1 MLDTLYIENIAV
13 IEKTAIEFEKGFNIM
28 TGETGAGKSIVID
41 SINCVIGG
49 RASKDLI
56 RTGCQKG
63 VVSGEFSQ
71 VPKECEE
78 MLNEYGFSCDEE
90 LIITREILSSGR
102 STCRI
107 NGMPAPLSV
116 LKAISPF
123 LINIHGQH
131 ESYELMSDS
140 RHLGYLDSMGDYQEL
155 LKQYKEEFDKYKE
168 YKRILEENVTDEAQR
183 MRETDILT
191 YQVEELRN
199 AQLRIGEFDELTAEK
214 IKLSNSEKIRDAL
227 ADSKMMLD
235 GRDFKGACELADEAS
250 SQLSAVS
257 GYMPEAEK
265 LSSRLTDVYYELR
278 SISEDIEALIDDA
291 DIDPYRLNEIEERL
305 DLLYR
310 LRRKYGE
317 SEEEMIAFL
326 EKSEERL
333 FQLENFE
340 NTRKEAQKN
349 YDIALE
355 NVTKTAEKLT
365 EKRIAAGKIFKEE
378 VEKELAFLNMKGV
391 RIEVSV
397 EKVPL
402 NDKGWDKVE
411 FLISSNPGEPPKP
424 VSKIA
429 SGGELSRMMLAIKTV
444 LSKNDITGT
453 LIFDEVDTGISG
465 SASQKVG
472 MKLKQVSKNRQVI
485 CVTHQPQI
493 AALADIHFLI
503 KKSTDGERTYTEVTK
518 LDEENRIKSLA
529 ALIGG
534 AEVGGTALEH
544 AKKLIEEGKNL

>member
-1 MLDTLYIENIAV
+1 M
-13 IEKTAIEFEKGFNIM
+13 
-28 TGETGAGKSIVID
+28 
-41 SINCVIGG
+41 
-49 RASKDLI
+49 
-56 RTGCQKG
+56 
-63 VVSGEFSQ
+63 
-71 VPKECEE
+71 
-78 MLNEYGFSCDEE
+78 
-90 LIITREILSSGR
+90 
-102 STCRI
+102 
-107 NGMPAPLSV
+107 
-116 LKAISPF
+116 
-123 LINIHGQH
+123 
-131 ESYELMSDS
+131 
-140 RHLGYLDSMGDYQEL
+140 
-155 LKQYKEEFDKYKE
+155 
-168 YKRILEENVTDEAQR
+168 
-183 MRETDILT
+183 
-191 YQVEELRN
+191 
-199 AQLRIGEFDELTAEK
+199 
-214 IKLSNSEKIRDAL
+214 
-227 ADSKMMLD
+227 
-235 GRDFKGACELADEAS
+235 
-250 SQLSAVS
+250 
-257 GYMPEAEK
+257 
-265 LSSRLTDVYYELR
+265 
-278 SISEDIEALIDDA
+278 
-291 DIDPYRLNEIEERL
+291 
-305 DLLYR
+305 
-310 LRRKYGE
+310 
-317 SEEEMIAFL
+317 
-326 EKSEERL
+326 
-333 FQLENFE
+333 
-340 NTRKEAQKN
+340 
-349 YDIALE
+349 
-355 NVTKTAEKLT
+355 
-365 EKRIAAGKIFKEE
+365 
-378 VEKELAFLNMKGV
+378 EKELAFLNMKGV

>member
-63 VVSGEFSQ
+63 VVSAEFSEI
-71 VPKECEE
+71 PNECKTLLE
-78 MLNEYGFSCDEE
+78 EYGFRSDEG
-90 LIITREILSSGR
+90 LIISREIHSSGR

-107 NGMPAPLSV
+107 NGMPAPLSA
-116 LKAISPF
+116 LKSISPF

-140 RHLGYLDSMGDYQEL
+140 RHLSYIDSMGDYGDL
-155 LKQYKEEFDKYKE
+155 LKQYRLEFEKYKE

-183 MRETDILT
+183 MREMDILT

-199 AQLRIGEFDELTAEK
+199 AQLRVGEFEELTAEK
-214 IKLSNSEKIRDAL
+214 IRLSNGEKIRSAL
-227 ADSKMMLD
+227 AESKLMLD
-235 GRDFKGACELADEAS
+235 GRDFKGACELTDESS

-265 LSSRLTDVYYELR
+265 LASRLTDAYYELR
-278 SISEDIEALIDDA
+278 SISEDIEALIDEA

-310 LRRKYGE
+310 LKRKYGE
-317 SEEEMIAFL
+317 SEEEMIDFL

-333 FQLENFE
+333 FQLENYE
-340 NTRKEAQKN
+340 NTRKQAQN
-349 YDIALE
+349 DYDKALE
-355 NVTKTAEKLT
+355 KVTKIAKSLT
-365 EKRIAAGKIFKEE
+365 EKRIATGKIFKEE
-378 VEKELAFLNMKGV
+378 VERELAFLNMKGV
-391 RIEVSV
+391 KIEVSV

-402 NDKGWDKVE
+402 NEKGEDKVE

-472 MKLKQVSKNRQVI
+472 MKLKQVSRDRQVI

-493 AALADIHFLI
+493 AALADVHFLI
-503 KKSTDGERTYTEVTK
+503 KKSTDGERTYTKVTK

-534 AEVGGTALEH
+534 AEVGSTALEH
-544 AKKLIEEGKNL
+544 AKKLIEDGKKL

>member
-41 SINCVIGG
+41 SINCVAGG
-49 RASKDLI
+49 RTSKDLI

-63 VVSGEFSQ
+63 VVSGEFSD
-71 VPKECEE
+71 VPQECSEILE
-78 MLNEYGFSCDEE
+78 DFGFECGEG
-90 LIITREILSSGR
+90 LIISREIHSNGR
-102 STCRI
+102 SSCRI

-116 LKAISPF
+116 LKSISPF
-123 LINIHGQH
+123 LININGQH

-140 RHLGYLDSMGDYQEL
+140 RHLTYLDSMGGYDIL
-155 LKQYKEEFDKYKE
+155 LKQYREEFDKYKE
-168 YKRILEENVTDEAQR
+168 YKRILEENVSDESQR
-183 MRETDILT
+183 MREMDILT

-199 AQLRIGEFDELTAEK
+199 AQLKAGEFDELTAEK
-214 IKLSNSEKIRDAL
+214 IRLSNSEKIRSAL
-227 ADSKMMLD
+227 AEAKMTLD
-235 GRDFKGACELADEAS
+235 GRDFRGACELADEAS
-250 SQLSAVS
+250 SQLSAVG

-265 LSSRLTDVYYELR
+265 LASRLTDAYYELR
-278 SISEDIEALIDDA
+278 SISEDIESLIDEA

-310 LRRKYGE
+310 LKRKYGE
-317 SEEEMIAFL
+317 SEEEMLEFL
-326 EKSEERL
+326 EKAEERL
-333 FQLENFE
+333 FQLENYE
-340 NTRKEAQKN
+340 NTRQQAKHD
-349 YDIALE
+349 YDTALE
-355 NVTKTAEKLT
+355 KVTALAENLT
-365 EKRIAAGKIFKEE
+365 KKRFEAGRIFKEE

-391 RIEVSV
+391 RIEVSIETV
-397 EKVPL
+397 PFNEK
-402 NDKGWDKVE
+402 GCDKVE

-453 LIFDEVDTGISG
+453 LIFDEIDTGISG

-472 MKLKQVSKNRQVI
+472 MKLKQVSEDRQVI
-485 CVTHQPQI
+485 CITHQPQI
-493 AALADIHFLI
+493 AALADVHFLI
-503 KKSTDGERTYTEVTK
+503 KKSTDGERTYTEVIK
-518 LDEENRIKSLA
+518 LDEENRVKSLA

-534 AEVGGTALEH
+534 VEVGGTALEH